1 MFHAILGIPHGWRTS
16 SNIFERLYPDA
27 TEKSRCQQL
36 LRLGNQQF
44 HDPRGEIWTICL
56 SVFFDNDFV
65 NAVYMYIIVYICIWC
80 VYICICTQNFN
91 INLLYSIP
99 IMFNVFFLCCEVS
112 MHFQPIRSDEA
123 MGVVARTSKAV
134 EPRRAW
140 CLGRTGTFDT
150 GGWVGQ

>member
-65 NAVYMYIIVYICIWC
+65 NAVYMYIIMYICIWC

-91 INLLYSIP
+91 INLIYCIQFQLCSMCSFCVVKCRCI
-99 IMFNVFFLCCEVS
+99 FNQYVAMRRWESLPGLRKQLNPEELDALAE
-112 MHFQPIRSDEA
+112 QAPLTPGDE
-123 MGVVARTSKAV
+123 
-134 EPRRAW
+134 
-140 CLGRTGTFDT
+140 
-150 GGWVGQ
+150 